1 MSEDVKLTYL
11 GCHWYEGNDSYCY
24 VYVDENNKGFFIYTK
39 EADSDLETVYVMNGE
54 SVSYLCG
61 VAIDSIDLQASL
73 NVIDYGYFNN

>member
-1 MSEDVKLTYL
+1 MSEDVKLAYL

-39 EADSDLETVYVMNGE
+39 EADPCLETVYVMNGDF
-54 SVSYLCG
+54 VSYMCG
-61 VAIDSIDLQASL
+61 VAIDSIDLQASS